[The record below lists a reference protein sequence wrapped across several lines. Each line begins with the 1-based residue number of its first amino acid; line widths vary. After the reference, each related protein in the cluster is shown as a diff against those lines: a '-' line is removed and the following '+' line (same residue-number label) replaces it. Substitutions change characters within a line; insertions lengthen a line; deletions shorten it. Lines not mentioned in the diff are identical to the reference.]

1 MAIDILSLKPTTIS
15 RDLKGKFVCI
25 YSLPKVGKTS
35 MACQFPKNLLLG
47 FEHGWNAIAGA
58 KAVDITKWAD
68 FKQILRQ
75 LEQPAAREM
84 YDTITIDTVGL
95 AWQMC
100 EDFVCAQNGV
110 QKISDI
116 PWGGGYTACK
126 KEFVKGWSI
135 MTSKM
140 SKKEFENSLRK
151 ITQLGYGLVVI
162 AHVER
167 RIEKRADDSEVEIL
181 GPAIPKRAYEIVNQL
196 VDIIGYIDITWDEE
210 GNSERWLYT
219 RKTPTV
225 MAGSRFKYLEP
236 KIKFGYNELVNA
248 ISDAIDKAEKLDG
261 ATVVDKTE
269 RIIEEAL
276 DYNAIRAE
284 ASALWKQ
291 LVGEG
296 ENANA
301 EMAKTILKKVEMI
314 FGRTMKLSE
323 ITEDQVDLF
332 NLVVIEM
339 RDLAKAS

>member
-58 KAVDITKWAD
+58 MAVDITKWAD
-68 FKQILRQ
+68 YKQVLRQ

-126 KEFVKGWSI
+126 KEF
-135 MTSKM
+135 
-140 SKKEFENSLRK
+140 ENCLRK
-151 ITQLGYGLVVI
+151 ITQLGYGLVII

-219 RKTPTV
+219 RKTSIV
-225 MAGSRFKYLEP
+225 IAGSRFKYLEP

-261 ATVVDKTE
+261 ATVVDKSE

>member
-58 KAVDITKWAD
+58 MAVDITKWAD
-68 FKQILRQ
+68 YKQVLRQ

-126 KEFVKGWSI
+126 KEF
-135 MTSKM
+135 
-140 SKKEFENSLRK
+140 ENCLRK

>member
-1 MAIDILSLKPTTIS
+1 M
-15 RDLKGKFVCI
+15 
-25 YSLPKVGKTS
+25 
-35 MACQFPKNLLLG
+35 
-47 FEHGWNAIAGA
+47 
-58 KAVDITKWAD
+58 
-68 FKQILRQ
+68 
-75 LEQPAAREM
+75 
-84 YDTITIDTVGL
+84 
-95 AWQMC
+95 
-100 EDFVCAQNGV
+100 
-110 QKISDI
+110 
-116 PWGGGYTACK
+116 
-126 KEFVKGWSI
+126 
-135 MTSKM
+135 
-140 SKKEFENSLRK
+140 
-151 ITQLGYGLVVI
+151 
-162 AHVER
+162 
-167 RIEKRADDSEVEIL
+167 
-181 GPAIPKRAYEIVNQL
+181 KRAYEIVNQL

-261 ATVVDKTE
+261 ATVVDKSE
-269 RIIEEAL
+269 RVIEEAL

-339 RDLAKAS
+339 RDLAR